1 MLKVAWLSLAPWRKP
16 AKKEIKVIGDFISYL
31 VSKIRAEAGHFIS
44 SDNNNLRV
52 TFSAPP
58 AGILDEIYDR
68 FDTMGPRLELES
80 AGHLMLVP
88 VLRVQEGIED
98 PSHQNTTRCSSN
110 HVVAIRTSYGS
121 YLALSTIN
129 SPPLLSTDTTA
140 NKLGLNRVNHVSF
153 STWREEPFVEDVFK
167 AVLNRFK
174 DVPALVKD
182 LAWRALE
189 EAFIE
194 SAQAG
199 DMQEPWEL
207 LRALYDLGGNGKTSR
222 DLCHALGVP
231 KLEEGE
237 SPEPQINYDI
247 ANYMQ
252 AHGFTAGIRLLQ
264 EDTDSTE
271 VSEALKLLSQDFVIM
286 YRTPQRFVTRP
297 LGNYAKAG
305 NVQGAQW
312 WHVLSQA
319 VWIDLL
325 NQEESKSIGT
335 LQVTCTNELFRPT
348 LTSQLAVV
356 KSSPK
361 FLLRV
366 DEELL
371 GEELSVYRASGRK
384 TLELI
389 QKITISN
396 LETHWDDNLW
406 PCVHEQY
413 IRYEFTCNKQEK
425 PATFKL
431 VSLESYLP
439 SVILNCRSA
448 QKLTPFKK
456 KRIGRGA
463 KTTNQYECELV
474 SNGTGTQTIELFF
487 RNAVSLPDSIC
498 GQFGE
503 GVNASEVI
511 WPLTTSEVQEGHA
524 LAVIE
529 ITEDCLA
536 SFEMSLPEL
545 DGPITYI
552 LNISANEFTAKGAS
566 SEFERLVTN
575 NCTRSENVAKADVEQ
590 SMLTLLEQWILESE
604 ESYQPLVIGPG
615 FKESWHQ
622 PNWTSHP
629 RISNLHLSLDP
640 RPRTDELAPPTGYL
654 QARKQAQELLKKL
667 CDVKGCTIEALSLGQ
682 LMLDKDN
689 RSIIE
694 RYVSEYADWLSAPN
708 SLAAWADLITVHK
721 TQQQSQFLESKPLA
735 VLLSPFHPVRLA
747 WQCNAQQLMQDS
759 INAGLPCP
767 VAGVI
772 EPYSFPDCLALKC
785 RDMDGRFNPA
795 GYVAVKSSSDY
806 WSVLWRAD
814 LIAEVSKGNDEGIF
828 GNDLGLKI
836 EGMVNG
842 FNRQQVKRS
851 LDEIRH
857 LYPAKST
864 LRISLH
870 SDSSGYSSCNDGI
883 DEWCLENLGPE
894 ADEWSPANGLTLQII
909 DKRPQEEQP
918 RPAVLASLTE
928 RSGTKI
934 RWYTKSKG
942 DHSERDLS
950 IVDHL
955 QTMDQE
961 FRKDGLLSPV
971 DPTCVS
977 RVSIKKNAAA
987 HRQYLSLSRAGQ
999 FVTESTGDALQG
1011 NLSRALELIESAC
1024 VNEAQFDSL
1033 SFAPNLQT
1041 LNNSLRDTRY
1051 SAISSSAVDATC
1063 FHSPGKDA
1071 YLWDFELPRYAPGAG
1086 QSSGFYLVA
1095 KQSPTMVTAVRNV
1108 LKQLPGTANISDE
1121 QVASLLDEVSRR
1133 GIPTL
1138 KRLTSGGSA
1147 SLGEV
1152 GMLIAA
1158 RLLQSDFQRGN
1169 EGNGLVPAI
1178 GNRMVNL
1185 VIPADVFQPRFDEL
1199 RKALGAE
1206 TRERPDL
1213 LVLSIAFGIDAG
1225 DELLEPNALKITPIE
1240 VKARSTEM
1248 TERQRDEA
1256 LTQAKTF
1263 AGFLNDLKE
1272 RGKDSALWGIA
1283 YRDLIASWLDYGFRV
1298 YGETEVAQATP
1309 RWVQYHQQTIASLM
1323 CNKLEI
1329 ELDSEGRLISIE
1341 NTSKSRVVCT
1351 GKSLLKNTAVLGLEL
1366 AGALLSGNQPQVVA
1380 DMVKQVGNWG
1390 LLAASSFTAEAI
1402 SNEKI
1407 QFLGDKQETH
1417 QSAEEHYKLS
1427 ESLTEPSEPFS
1438 QLGET
1443 VLTSN
1448 KSEIITTEAAG
1459 AGLNFKIGNT
1469 KDLIGSKEVIFH
1481 PGNTELNNI
1490 NIGVVGDLG
1499 TGKTQLL
1506 KSLVYQMV
1514 KQPEQNRGVAPKVL
1528 ILDYKRDFSD
1538 TEDTCQFI
1546 NKAKVK
1552 IVSPYKI
1559 PLNLFATDGDNSNR
1573 TMLDKIG
1580 FFRDILRKIF
1590 SVNAPVQDKNLKE
1603 AIKTAYQR
1611 SRDGEGRDPTIY
1623 DVFKHYEAIVD
1634 KPDSVTGIIS
1644 DMVDYEIFEDDPTK
1658 IVSFDEFFDG
1668 VVAIDLKDLSDEK
1681 LKKMVVVIFLN
1692 LYLDY
1697 MLRVK
1702 KKPFLGT
1709 EPQTRF
1715 IDSYLLVDEAHN
1727 IMPYEFEVLNKLLVQ
1742 GRAFGVGVIL
1752 ASQYFSHF
1760 KTTRTD
1766 YLEPI
1771 GSWFIHQVPGL
1782 TARDLDKIGLPAASD
1797 SMVNRISSLEKFNS
1811 LCKTL
1816 DWSGEFIEEIP
1827 FYTLD

>member
-1 MLKVAWLSLAPWRKP
+1 M
-16 AKKEIKVIGDFISYL
+16 IGDFISYL

>member
-16 AKKEIKVIGDFISYL
+16 AKKESKVIGDFIGYL

-44 SDNNNLRV
+44 SENNNLRV

-68 FDTMGPRLELES
+68 FDAMGPRLELES
-80 AGHLMLVP
+80 DDHVMLVP

-153 STWREEPFVEDVFK
+153 STWREEPFVQDVFE
-167 AVLNRFK
+167 AVLSRFK
-174 DVPALVKD
+174 DVPVLEKE
-182 LAWRALE
+182 LAWEALE

-231 KLEEGE
+231 RLEDDE
-237 SPEPQINYDI
+237 SPEPRINYDI

-252 AHGFTAGIRLLQ
+252 AHGFTAGMHLLQ
-264 EDTDSTE
+264 EDADSEE
-271 VSEALKLLSQDFVIM
+271 VSEALNRLSQDFVM
-286 YRTPQRFVTRP
+286 LYRTPQRFVTRP

-305 NVQGAQW
+305 NAQGAQW
-312 WHVLSQA
+312 WHILSQS
-319 VWIDLL
+319 VWIELL
-325 NQEESKSIGT
+325 HQEESKSLGS
-335 LQVTCTNELFRPT
+335 LKVSCANELFRPT
-348 LTSQLAVV
+348 LTSQLTVV
-356 KSSPK
+356 KSSPQ

-366 DEELL
+366 DEELV

-384 TLELI
+384 TLDLI
-389 QKITISN
+389 ETITISD
-396 LETHWDDNLW
+396 LETQWNDESW
-406 PCVHEQY
+406 PFDHEQY
-413 IRYEFTCNKQEK
+413 VRYEFICNKQEK

-431 VSLESYLP
+431 ISLESYLP
-439 SVILNCRSA
+439 AVVLNCRSA

-456 KRIGRGA
+456 KRVGRGA

-474 SNGTGTQTIELFF
+474 TNGTGTQTIEFF
-487 RNAVSLPDSIC
+487 YRNAVSLPLSIH
-498 GQFGE
+498 GRVGE
-503 GVNASEVI
+503 GDNANAVDWS
-511 WPLTTSEVQEGHA
+511 LTTSGVQKGHA

-529 ITEDCLA
+529 ISEDCQIT
-536 SFEMSLPEL
+536 FDMNLPEL
-545 DGPITYI
+545 DGPVKYI

-566 SEFERLVTN
+566 SEFDKLVTN
-575 NCTRSENVAKADVEQ
+575 NCTRSDNVAKTDVEQ
-590 SMLTLLEQWILESE
+590 SLLTLLEQWILESE
-604 ESYQPLVIGPG
+604 DSYQPLVFGPG

-622 PNWTSHP
+622 PDWAARP
-629 RISNLHLSLDP
+629 QMSNLHLSLDP
-640 RPRTDELAPPTGYL
+640 RPRADELAPPAGYL
-654 QARKQAQELLKKL
+654 QARKQARELLKKL

-694 RYVSEYADWLSAPN
+694 RYVCEYADWLSAPN

-721 TQQQSQFLESKPLA
+721 AQQQSHFLESKPLA

-759 INAGLPCP
+759 INEGLPCP
-767 VAGVI
+767 VAGII
-772 EPYSFPDCLALKC
+772 EPYSFPDCLALRC

-795 GYVAVKSSSDY
+795 GFVAVKSSSDY

-814 LIAEVSKGNDEGIF
+814 LITEVSQGNHEGVF

-842 FNRQQVKRS
+842 FNRQQVRRS

-883 DEWCLENLGPE
+883 DEWCLENLGPD
-894 ADEWSPANGLTLQII
+894 ADEWSPAHGLTLQII
-909 DKRPQEEQP
+909 DKRPREEQP
-918 RPAVLASLTE
+918 KPAVLASLTE

-934 RWYTKSKG
+934 RWYTNSKG
-942 DHSERDLS
+942 GHAERDLS

-955 QTMDQE
+955 QTMDQA
-961 FRKDGLLSPV
+961 FRKDGVLSPV

-977 RVSIKKNAAA
+977 RISIKKNAAA

-999 FVTESTGDALQG
+999 FVSESSGDVLQD
-1011 NLSRALELIESAC
+1011 NLSRALELLESAC
-1024 VNEAQFDSL
+1024 VNDAQFDSL

-1086 QSSGFYLVA
+1086 QSCGFYLVA

-1108 LKQLPGTANISDE
+1108 LKQLPGTSDVSDE

-1158 RLLQSDFQRGN
+1158 RLLQSDFQRGS
-1169 EGNGLVPAI
+1169 EGKGLVPAI

-1256 LTQAKTF
+1256 LTQAKSF
-1263 AGFLNDLKE
+1263 AGFLHCLKE
-1272 RGKDSALWGIA
+1272 RGSHSTLWGIA

-1309 RWVQYHQQTIASLM
+1309 HWVHYHQQTIARLM
-1323 CNKLEI
+1323 SNKLEV
-1329 ELDSEGRLISIE
+1329 ELDPEGRLISIE
-1341 NTSKSRVVCT
+1341 NTDKSRVLTT
-1351 GKSLLKNTAVLGLEL
+1351 GKSSLKNTAVLGYEL
-1366 AGALLSGNQPQVVA
+1366 AGALLAGNQPQVVA
-1380 DMVKQVGNWG
+1380 DMVKQVGDWG
-1390 LLAASSFTAEAI
+1390 LLAINSNTEKAINSPENQVLRDKKEPLELTKEPSS
-1402 SNEKI
+1402 SNES
-1407 QFLGDKQETH
+1407 LPGVSESSS
-1417 QSAEEHYKLS
+1417 QSAPLDNK
-1427 ESLTEPSEPFS
+1427 P
-1438 QLGET
+1438 ET
-1443 VLTSN
+1443 TSP
-1448 KSEIITTEAAG
+1448 EAA
-1459 AGLNFKIGNT
+1459 AGLNFKIGCT
-1469 KDLIGSKEVIFH
+1469 KDLIGSKEVIFY

-1514 KQPEQNRGVAPKVL
+1514 KQPEQNRGEAPKVL

-1538 TEDTCQFI
+1538 KEDSCQFI

-1552 IVSPYKI
+1552 VVSPYKI
-1559 PLNLFATDGDNSNR
+1559 PLNLFATAGDSSSR

-1603 AIKTAYQR
+1603 AIKAAYQR
-1611 SRDGEGRDPTIY
+1611 TRDDEGRDPTIY

-1634 KPDSVTGIIS
+1634 RPDSVSGIIS
-1644 DMVDYEIFEDDPTK
+1644 DMVDYEIFEDDPAK
-1658 IVSFDEFFDG
+1658 IVSFDEFFEG
-1668 VVAIDLKDLSDEK
+1668 VVAIDLKELSDEK

-1692 LYLDY
+1692 LYFDY

-1702 KKPFLGT
+1702 KRPFLGKD
-1709 EPQTRF
+1709 PQTRF

-1727 IMPYEFEVLNKLLVQ
+1727 IMPYEFEVLTKLLVQ

-1782 TARDLDKIGLPAASD
+1782 AARDLDKIGLPAASD
-1797 SMVNRISSLEKFNS
+1797 SMVNRISGLEKFNS

-1816 DWSGEFIEEIP
+1816 DWSGEFIEEVP
-1827 FYTLD
+1827 FYKLD

>member
-1 MLKVAWLSLAPWRKP
+1 MV
-16 AKKEIKVIGDFISYL
+16 GDFIGYL
-31 VSKIRAEAGHFIS
+31 VLKIRKEAGHFIS
-44 SDNNNLRV
+44 SEDNNLRV

-68 FDTMGPRLELES
+68 FDAMGPRLGLEYD
-80 AGHLMLVP
+80 GNVKLVP
-88 VLRVQEGIED
+88 VLRVQEGVED

-129 SPPLLSTDTTA
+129 TPPLLSTDTTA
-140 NKLGLNRVNHVSF
+140 NKLGLNRVNHVAF
-153 STWREEPFVEDVFK
+153 STWKEEPFVQDVFG
-167 AVLNRFK
+167 AVLSRFVN
-174 DVPALVKD
+174 VPVLVKD
-182 LAWRALE
+182 LVWRALE

-207 LRALYDLGGNGKTSR
+207 LRALYDLGGNGETGR

-231 KLEEGE
+231 RLDDDEL
-237 SPEPQINYDI
+237 PDPTINHEI

-252 AHGFTAGIRLLQ
+252 AHGFTAGIHLLQ
-264 EDTDSTE
+264 GDASSEE
-271 VSEALKLLSQDFVIM
+271 VSEALKLLSQDFVM
-286 YRTPQRFVTRP
+286 LYRTPQRFVTRP
-297 LGNYAKAG
+297 LGNYAKARTT
-305 NVQGAQW
+305 QRASW
-312 WHVLSQA
+312 WHVLSQSI
-319 VWIDLL
+319 WIELL
-325 NQEESKSIGT
+325 NREESRNLGT
-335 LQVTCTNELFRPT
+335 LNVSCANELFRPT
-348 LTSQLAVV
+348 LSSQLAVV
-356 KSSPK
+356 KTSPQ
-361 FLLRV
+361 FLLSA
-366 DEELL
+366 DEELV
-371 GEELSVYRASGRK
+371 GEELTVYRASGRK

-389 QKITISN
+389 ATITIN
-396 LETHWDDNLW
+396 DIETQWNDDSLL
-406 PCVHEQY
+406 CDHEQY
-413 IRYEFTCNKQEK
+413 IRYEFTCNKLEK

-431 VSLESYLP
+431 ISLDSYLP
-439 SVILNCRSA
+439 TVVLNCRSA
-448 QKLTPFKK
+448 QKLSPFKK
-456 KRIGRGA
+456 KRVGRGA
-463 KTTNQYECELV
+463 RATDQYECDLV
-474 SNGTGTQTIELFF
+474 TNGTGTQTIEFF
-487 RNAVSLPDSIC
+487 YRNTVSLPLTIR

-503 GVNASEVI
+503 GVNASEVV
-511 WPLTTSEVQEGHA
+511 WPLTSSEVQACQA

-529 ITEDCLA
+529 VSEDCQII
-536 SFEMSLPEL
+536 FEIDLPEL
-545 DGPITYI
+545 DRAVTYI
-552 LNISANEFTAKGAS
+552 LNVSANEFTAKGAS
-566 SEFERLVTN
+566 SEFDKLVTN
-575 NCTRSENVAKADVEQ
+575 NCTRSDNVAKTDVEQ

-604 ESYQPLVIGPG
+604 ESYLPLVIGPG

-622 PNWTSHP
+622 PNWTLQP
-629 RISNLHLSLDP
+629 RMSNLNLSLDP
-640 RPRTDELAPPTGYL
+640 RPRTDELAPPNSYL
-654 QARKQAQELLKKL
+654 QARKQARELLKSL

-682 LMLDKDN
+682 LMLDKDK

-694 RYVSEYADWLSAPN
+694 RYICEYADWLAIPN
-708 SLAAWADLITVHK
+708 SLAAWADLITVHRA
-721 TQQQSQFLESKPLA
+721 QQQSHFLDSKPLA

-759 INAGLPCP
+759 INVGLPCP
-767 VAGVI
+767 VAGII

-795 GYVAVKSSSDY
+795 GFVAVKSSSDY

-814 LIAEVSKGNDEGIF
+814 LIAEVSKGNHEGVF

-842 FNRQQVKRS
+842 FNRQQVRRS

-883 DEWCLENLGPE
+883 DEWCLENLGPD
-894 ADEWSPANGLTLQII
+894 ADEWSPAVGLTLQII

-918 RPAVLASLTE
+918 KPAVLASLTE

-934 RWYTKSKG
+934 RWFTNSKG
-942 DHSERDLS
+942 DHAERDLS

-961 FRKDGLLSPV
+961 FRKDGVLSPV
-971 DPTCVS
+971 DPTCMS

-999 FVTESTGDALQG
+999 FVRESSGEVLQD
-1011 NLSRALELIESAC
+1011 NLSRALELLESAC
-1024 VNEAQFDSL
+1024 VNDAQFDSL

-1108 LKQLPGTANISDE
+1108 LRQLPSTKDVSDAQIS
-1121 QVASLLDEVSRR
+1121 SLLDEVSRR

-1152 GMLIAA
+1152 GILVAA
-1158 RLLQSDFQRGN
+1158 RLLQSDFQRGS
-1169 EGNGLVPAI
+1169 EGQGLIPAI

-1206 TRERPDL
+1206 SRERPDL
-1213 LVLSIAFGIDAG
+1213 LVLSIAFGIDTG
-1225 DELLEPNALKITPIE
+1225 GEFLEPNALKITPIE

-1256 LTQAKTF
+1256 LTQAKSF
-1263 AGFLNDLKE
+1263 AGFLDKLNA
-1272 RGKDSALWGIA
+1272 RGKSSALWGIA

-1298 YGETEVAQATP
+1298 YGETEVARATP
-1309 RWVQYHQQTIASLM
+1309 HWVQYHQQTIARLM
-1323 CNKLEI
+1323 SSKLEV
-1329 ELDSEGRLISIE
+1329 ELDPEGRLISVE
-1341 NTSKSRVVCT
+1341 NTPKSRILTT
-1351 GKSLLKNTAVLGLEL
+1351 GKSDLKNTAVLGYEV
-1366 AGALLSGNQPQVVA
+1366 AGALLAGNQPQVVA
-1380 DMVKQVGNWG
+1380 DMVNLVGSWD
-1390 LLAASSFTAEAI
+1390 LLAASSVSKQTVTDSEVPALGNKVELDGSMEAPSRPSQSSPQHTELPVQIGEPVLDDEPEMII
-1402 SNEKI
+1402 SE
-1407 QFLGDKQETH
+1407 D
-1417 QSAEEHYKLS
+1417 A
-1427 ESLTEPSEPFS
+1427 
-1438 QLGET
+1438 
-1443 VLTSN
+1443 V
-1448 KSEIITTEAAG
+1448 
-1459 AGLNFKIGNT
+1459 GLNFKIGWT
-1469 KDLIGSKEVIFH
+1469 KDLIGSKDVFFY

-1514 KQPEQNRGVAPKVL
+1514 KQPEKNRGVAPKIL

-1538 TEDTCQFI
+1538 KEDNCQFI

-1552 IVSPYKI
+1552 VVSPYKI
-1559 PLNLFATDGDNSNR
+1559 PLNLFATYGDSSNR

-1603 AIKTAYQR
+1603 AIKRAYQQVK
-1611 SRDGEGRDPTIY
+1611 DDEGRDPTIY
-1623 DVFKHYEAIVD
+1623 DVFKHYEAVVD
-1634 KPDSVTGIIS
+1634 GKPDSVSGIIS

-1658 IVSFDEFFDG
+1658 IVSFDEFFEG

-1692 LYLDY
+1692 LYSDY

-1702 KKPFLGT
+1702 KKPFLGKD
-1709 EPQTRF
+1709 PQTRF

-1727 IMPYEFEVLNKLLVQ
+1727 IMPYEFEVLTKLLVQ

-1797 SMVNRISSLEKFNS
+1797 SMVNRISGLEKFNS

-1816 DWSGEFIEEIP
+1816 DWSGEFIEEVP
-1827 FYTLD
+1827 FYQLD

>member
-1 MLKVAWLSLAPWRKP
+1 MV
-16 AKKEIKVIGDFISYL
+16 GDFINYL
-31 VSKIRAEAGHFIS
+31 VSKIRAEAGQFIS
-44 SDNNNLRV
+44 SKNNDLRV

-58 AGILDEIYDR
+58 AGILDEIYEK
-68 FDTMGPRLELES
+68 FDAMGPRLELES
-80 AGHLMLVP
+80 DGHVILVP
-88 VLRVQEGIED
+88 VLRVQDGIED

-121 YLALSTIN
+121 YLSLSTIN

-140 NKLGLNRVNHVSF
+140 NKIGLNRVNHVSF
-153 STWREEPFVEDVFK
+153 STWKEEPFVLDVFD
-167 AVLNRFK
+167 AVLTRFK
-174 DVPALVKD
+174 DVPSLEKE
-182 LAWRALE
+182 LIWKALE

-194 SAQAG
+194 SSQAG

-207 LRALYDLGGNGKTSR
+207 LRELYDLGGDGKTSR

-231 KLEEGE
+231 MLEDGE
-237 SPEPQINYDI
+237 SPAPNINYYI

-252 AHGFTAGIRLLQ
+252 AHGFTAGMSLLQ
-264 EDTDSTE
+264 DDTDSEE
-271 VSEALKLLSQDFVIM
+271 VSEALKLLSQDLVM
-286 YRTPQRFVTRP
+286 LYRTPQRFVARP
-297 LGNYAKAG
+297 LRNYARAG
-305 NVQGAQW
+305 SAQKAQW
-312 WHVLSQA
+312 WQVLSQA
-319 VWIDLL
+319 VWIELL
-325 NQEESKSIGT
+325 NQEESKNLGT
-335 LQVTCTNELFRPT
+335 LEVICENELFRPT
-348 LTSQLAVV
+348 LATQLVVV
-356 KSSPK
+356 KSSPQ

-366 DEELL
+366 DEKLL
-371 GEELSVYRASGRK
+371 GEKVSVYRASGRK
-384 TLELI
+384 TLTPI
-389 QKITISN
+389 QTITISEI
-396 LETHWDDNLW
+396 ETHWVDTLW
-406 PCVHEQY
+406 PCDHEQHV
-413 IRYEFTCNKQEK
+413 RYEFTCNKQEK
-425 PATFKL
+425 PSTFKL
-431 VSLESYLP
+431 ISLDSYLP
-439 SVILNCRSA
+439 AVVLNCRSA
-448 QKLTPFKK
+448 QKITPFKK
-456 KRIGRGA
+456 KKVGRGS

-474 SNGTGTQTIELFF
+474 TNGTGTQTIEFF
-487 RNAVSLPDSIC
+487 YRNSVSLSNSIR
-498 GQFGE
+498 GEFGE
-503 GVNASEVI
+503 GINASELI
-511 WPLTTSEVQEGHA
+511 WPMTTSELHQGHA

-529 ITEDCLA
+529 ITEDCQA
-536 SFEMSLPEL
+536 SFEIDHPEL
-545 DGPITYI
+545 DGPITYV
-552 LNISANEFTAKGAS
+552 LNITANEFTAKGAS
-566 SEFERLVTN
+566 SEFDRLVTN
-575 NCTRSENVAKADVEQ
+575 NCTRSENAAKADVEQ

-604 ESYQPLVIGPG
+604 ESYQPLIVGPG

-622 PNWTSHP
+622 PDWNAHP
-629 RISNLHLSLDP
+629 RISNLNLSLDP
-640 RPRTDELAPPTGYL
+640 RPRTNELAPPIGYL
-654 QARKQAQELLKKL
+654 QARKQARELLKQL
-667 CDVKGCTIEALSLGQ
+667 CDAKGCTIEALSLGQ

-689 RSIIE
+689 RNIIE
-694 RYVSEYADWLSAPN
+694 RYVLEYADWLSAPN

-721 TQQQSQFLESKPLA
+721 PQQQSQFLESKPLA
-735 VLLSPFHPVRLA
+735 VLLSPFHPIRLA
-747 WQCNAQQLMQDS
+747 WQCNVQQMLQDA
-759 INAGLPCP
+759 INSGLPCP
-767 VAGVI
+767 VAGII
-772 EPYSFPDCLALKC
+772 EPSSFPDCLALKC
-785 RDMDGRFNPA
+785 RDMEGRFNPV

-814 LIAEVSKGNDEGIF
+814 LIAEVSKGNDEGVF
-828 GNDLGLKI
+828 SSDLGLEI

-842 FNRQQVKRS
+842 FNKQQVKRS

-894 ADEWSPANGLTLQII
+894 ADEWSPAHGLTLQII
-909 DKRPQEEQP
+909 DKRPEEEQP

-928 RSGTKI
+928 RSGTRI
-934 RWYTKSKG
+934 RWYTNSKG
-942 DHSERDLS
+942 DHAERDLS

-961 FRKDGLLSPV
+961 FRKDGVLSPV
-971 DPTCVS
+971 DPTSAS

-999 FVTESTGDALQG
+999 YVSEPTGDVLQD
-1011 NLSRALELIESAC
+1011 NLTRALDLLESSC
-1024 VNEAQFDSL
+1024 VNDAQIDSL

-1071 YLWDFELPRYAPGAG
+1071 YLWDFELPRYAPGSG

-1095 KQSPTMVTAVRNV
+1095 KQSPTMITAVRNV
-1108 LKQLPGTANISDE
+1108 LKQLPSTKNVSDE
-1121 QVASLLDEVSRR
+1121 QVALLLDEVSRR

-1158 RLLQSDFQRGN
+1158 RLLQSDFQSGG
-1169 EGNGLVPAI
+1169 EGKGLIPAI
-1178 GNRMVNL
+1178 GGRMVNL

-1199 RKALGAE
+1199 RKALGTE

-1213 LVLSIAFGIDAG
+1213 LVLSIAFGIEAG

-1240 VKARSTEM
+1240 VKARSSEM
-1248 TERQRDEA
+1248 SERQREEA
-1256 LTQAKTF
+1256 LSQAKSF
-1263 AGFLNDLKE
+1263 ADFLNNFRA
-1272 RGKDSALWGIA
+1272 RGKDSALWGVA

-1309 RWVQYHQQTIASLM
+1309 HWVQYHQQTIARLM
-1323 CNKLEI
+1323 SNKLEI
-1329 ELDSEGRLISIE
+1329 ELEPEGRLISIE
-1341 NTSKSRVVCT
+1341 NTWKSRVVCT
-1351 GKSLLKNTAVLGLEL
+1351 GKSPLKNTAILGFDL
-1366 AGALLSGNQPQVVA
+1366 AGALLAGNQPQVVS
-1380 DMVKQVGNWG
+1380 DMVKQVGSWQ
-1390 LLAASSFTAEAI
+1390 LLATASNTARKTSEENSHVPQDKKETQDLTDKRILLSEVLSGSGESSSQQEGVVTA
-1402 SNEKI
+1402 SNE
-1407 QFLGDKQETH
+1407 LET
-1417 QSAEEHYKLS
+1417 SK
-1427 ESLTEPSEPFS
+1427 
-1438 QLGET
+1438 
-1443 VLTSN
+1443 
-1448 KSEIITTEAAG
+1448 
-1459 AGLNFKIGNT
+1459 GLKFKIGST

-1514 KQPEQNRGVAPKVL
+1514 KKPDQNRGVAPKIL

-1538 TEDTCQFI
+1538 TGDSCQFI
-1546 NKAKVK
+1546 DKAKVK

-1559 PLNLFATDGDNSNR
+1559 PLNLFETGGDNSNR

-1603 AIKTAYQR
+1603 AIKAAYQFAR
-1611 SRDGEGRDPTIY
+1611 NEEGRDPTIY
-1623 DVFKHYEAIVD
+1623 DVFRHYEAIVD
-1634 KPDSVTGIIS
+1634 KPDAVSGIIS
-1644 DMVDYEIFEDDPTK
+1644 DMVDYEIFEDDPSK
-1658 IVSFDEFFDG
+1658 IVSFDVFFDG

-1692 LYLDY
+1692 LYFDY
-1697 MLRVK
+1697 MLRIK
-1702 KKPFLGT
+1702 KQPYLGDS
-1709 EPQTRF
+1709 PQTRF

-1727 IMPYEFEVLNKLLVQ
+1727 IMPYEFEVLTKLLVQ

-1760 KTTRTD
+1760 KTSRTD

-1782 TARDLDKIGLPAASD
+1782 TARDLDKIGLPAATD
-1797 SMVNRISSLEKFNS
+1797 SMVNRISGLEKFNS

-1816 DWSGEFIEEIP
+1816 GWSGEFIEETP

>member
-16 AKKEIKVIGDFISYL
+16 AKKESKVIGDFIGYL

-44 SDNNNLRV
+44 SENNNLRV

-68 FDTMGPRLELES
+68 FDAMGPRLELES
-80 AGHLMLVP
+80 DDHVMLVP

-153 STWREEPFVEDVFK
+153 STWREEPFVQDVFE
-167 AVLNRFK
+167 AVLSRFK
-174 DVPALVKD
+174 DVPVLEKE
-182 LAWRALE
+182 LAWEALE

-231 KLEEGE
+231 RLEDDE
-237 SPEPQINYDI
+237 SPEPRINYDI

-252 AHGFTAGIRLLQ
+252 AHGFTAGMHLLQ
-264 EDTDSTE
+264 EDADSEE
-271 VSEALKLLSQDFVIM
+271 VSEALNLLSQDFVM
-286 YRTPQRFVTRP
+286 LYRTPQRFVTRP

-305 NVQGAQW
+305 NAQGAQW
-312 WHVLSQA
+312 WHILSQS
-319 VWIDLL
+319 VWIELL
-325 NQEESKSIGT
+325 HQEESKSLGS
-335 LQVTCTNELFRPT
+335 LKVSCANELFRPT
-348 LTSQLAVV
+348 LTSQLTVV
-356 KSSPK
+356 KSSPQ

-366 DEELL
+366 DEELV

-384 TLELI
+384 TLDLI
-389 QKITISN
+389 ETITISD
-396 LETHWDDNLW
+396 LETQWNDESW
-406 PCVHEQY
+406 PFDHEQY
-413 IRYEFTCNKQEK
+413 VRYEFICNKQEK

-431 VSLESYLP
+431 ISLESYLP
-439 SVILNCRSA
+439 AVVLNCRSA

-456 KRIGRGA
+456 KRVGRGA

-474 SNGTGTQTIELFF
+474 TNGTGTQTIEFF
-487 RNAVSLPDSIC
+487 YRNAVSLPLSIH
-498 GQFGE
+498 GRVGE
-503 GVNASEVI
+503 GDNANAVDWS
-511 WPLTTSEVQEGHA
+511 LTTSGVQKGHA

-529 ITEDCLA
+529 ISEDCQIT
-536 SFEMSLPEL
+536 FDMNLPEL
-545 DGPITYI
+545 DGPVKYI

-566 SEFERLVTN
+566 SEFDKLVTN
-575 NCTRSENVAKADVEQ
+575 NCTRSDNVAKTDVEQ
-590 SMLTLLEQWILESE
+590 SLLTLLEQWILESE
-604 ESYQPLVIGPG
+604 DSYQPLVFGPG

-622 PNWTSHP
+622 PDWAARP
-629 RISNLHLSLDP
+629 QMSNLHLSLDP
-640 RPRTDELAPPTGYL
+640 RPRADELAPPAGYL
-654 QARKQAQELLKKL
+654 QARKQARELLKKL

-694 RYVSEYADWLSAPN
+694 RYVCEYADWLSAPN

-721 TQQQSQFLESKPLA
+721 AQQQSHFLESKPLA

-759 INAGLPCP
+759 INEGLPCP
-767 VAGVI
+767 VAGII
-772 EPYSFPDCLALKC
+772 EPYSFPDCLALRC

-795 GYVAVKSSSDY
+795 GFVAVKSSSDY

-814 LIAEVSKGNDEGIF
+814 LITEVSQGNHEGVF

-842 FNRQQVKRS
+842 FNRQQVRRS

-883 DEWCLENLGPE
+883 DEWCLENLGPD
-894 ADEWSPANGLTLQII
+894 ADEWSPAHGLTLQII
-909 DKRPQEEQP
+909 DKRPREEQP
-918 RPAVLASLTE
+918 KPAVLASLTE

-934 RWYTKSKG
+934 RWYTNSKG
-942 DHSERDLS
+942 GHAERDLS

-955 QTMDQE
+955 QTMDQA
-961 FRKDGLLSPV
+961 FRKDGVLSPV

-977 RVSIKKNAAA
+977 RISIKKNAAA

-999 FVTESTGDALQG
+999 FVSESSGDVLQD
-1011 NLSRALELIESAC
+1011 NLSRALELLESAC
-1024 VNEAQFDSL
+1024 VNDAQFDSL

-1086 QSSGFYLVA
+1086 QSCGFYLVA

-1108 LKQLPGTANISDE
+1108 LKQLPGTSDVSDE

-1158 RLLQSDFQRGN
+1158 RLLQSDFQRGS
-1169 EGNGLVPAI
+1169 EGKGLVPAI

-1256 LTQAKTF
+1256 LTQAKSF
-1263 AGFLNDLKE
+1263 AGFLHCLKE
-1272 RGKDSALWGIA
+1272 RGSHSTLWGIA

-1309 RWVQYHQQTIASLM
+1309 HWVHYHQQTIARLM
-1323 CNKLEI
+1323 SNKLEV
-1329 ELDSEGRLISIE
+1329 ELDPEGRLISIE
-1341 NTSKSRVVCT
+1341 NTDKSRVLTT
-1351 GKSLLKNTAVLGLEL
+1351 GKSSLKNTAVLGYEL
-1366 AGALLSGNQPQVVA
+1366 AGALLAGNQPQVVA
-1380 DMVKQVGNWG
+1380 DMVKQVGDWG
-1390 LLAASSFTAEAI
+1390 LLAINSNTEKAINSPENQVLRDKKEPLELTKEPSS
-1402 SNEKI
+1402 SNES
-1407 QFLGDKQETH
+1407 LPGVSGSSS
-1417 QSAEEHYKLS
+1417 QSAPLDNK
-1427 ESLTEPSEPFS
+1427 P
-1438 QLGET
+1438 ET
-1443 VLTSN
+1443 TSP
-1448 KSEIITTEAAG
+1448 EAA
-1459 AGLNFKIGNT
+1459 AGLNFKIGCT
-1469 KDLIGSKEVIFH
+1469 KDLIGSKEVIFY

-1514 KQPEQNRGVAPKVL
+1514 KQPEQNRGEAPKVL

-1538 TEDTCQFI
+1538 KEDSCQFI

-1552 IVSPYKI
+1552 VVSPYKI
-1559 PLNLFATDGDNSNR
+1559 PLNLFATAGDSSSR

-1603 AIKTAYQR
+1603 AIKAAYQR
-1611 SRDGEGRDPTIY
+1611 TRDDEGRDPTIY

-1634 KPDSVTGIIS
+1634 RPDSVSGIIS
-1644 DMVDYEIFEDDPTK
+1644 DMVDYEIFEDDPAK
-1658 IVSFDEFFDG
+1658 IVSFDEFFEG
-1668 VVAIDLKDLSDEK
+1668 VVAIDLKELSDEK

-1692 LYLDY
+1692 LYFDY

-1702 KKPFLGT
+1702 KRPFLGKD
-1709 EPQTRF
+1709 PQTRF

-1727 IMPYEFEVLNKLLVQ
+1727 IMPYEFEVLTKLLVQ

-1782 TARDLDKIGLPAASD
+1782 AARDLDKIGLPAASD
-1797 SMVNRISSLEKFNS
+1797 SMVNRISGLEKFNS

-1816 DWSGEFIEEIP
+1816 DWSGEFIEEVP
-1827 FYTLD
+1827 FYKLD